1 MADDA
6 ETGPAAG
13 VPPGLLDRIVTA
25 LAVAGGAL
33 SLGVA
38 ILVAVSVA
46 RRWLGFQPIPGD
58 FEFVQMATAVSI
70 FSFLPYCQLRHG
82 NIAVDTF
89 TSWLPARD
97 NAFID
102 AFWDVVYAAMMALV
116 AWCLFNGAGDMY
128 RNGTTTMVLGLAV
141 WPAVAICAALAAALA
156 VTSCATALRL
166 AGGRR
171 T

>member
-1 MADDA
+1 VADDA
-6 ETGPAAG
+6 ETGPAGA
-13 VPPGLLDRIVTA
+13 PPGLLDRIVTA

-38 ILVAVSVA
+38 VLVTVSVA
-46 RRWLGFQPIPGD
+46 RRWLGYQPVPGD

-70 FSFLPYCQLRHG
+70 FSFLPYCQLRRG

-89 TSWLPARD
+89 TGWLPTRG
-97 NAFID
+97 NALID
-102 AFWDVVYAAMMALV
+102 AVWDLVYAAMMALV

-141 WPAVAICAALAAALA
+141 WPAVAICTVLAAVLA
-156 VTSCATALRL
+156 VTSSVTAVRL
-166 AGGRR
+166 VRGRR
-171 T
+171 A